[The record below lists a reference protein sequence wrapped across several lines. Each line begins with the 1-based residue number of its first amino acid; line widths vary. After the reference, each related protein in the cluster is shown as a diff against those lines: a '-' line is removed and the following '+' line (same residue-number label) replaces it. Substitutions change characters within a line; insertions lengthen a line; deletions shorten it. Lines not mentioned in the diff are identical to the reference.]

1 MNLNSGKRQWLVSFV
16 LATCMASC
24 GGQENV
30 KAAAETAGSAFRY
43 ELDKPQTITLP
54 QGINEISGISYNP
67 ADNTVFAV
75 DDENGYLFKISLDR
89 QPVVENWEF
98 DKKRDFEEIAVVN
111 NKAYVLVSSGKLVY
125 FPVSFPVKNITT
137 ASLDIEGRNEFE
149 SLYHDP
155 AANRLLMMCKDCKG
169 DGKDAV
175 SIYGFDLRTN
185 TFDSRAIGVLNTSGI
200 NKKSGKKTDRF
211 KPSAARIHPQTGELY
226 IISSVNKMLVVAD
239 KNFTI
244 KEVRRLDSSIFK
256 QPEGLDFT
264 PSGDMLISNEAG
276 GSGNANILLFRQ
288 K

>member
-1 MNLNSGKRQWLVSFV
+1 
-16 LATCMASC
+16 
-24 GGQENV
+24 
-30 KAAAETAGSAFRY
+30 
-43 ELDKPQTITLP
+43 
-54 QGINEISGISYNP
+54 
-67 ADNTVFAV
+67 VFAV
-75 DDENGYLFKISLDR
+75 DDESGYLFKISLDQ

-98 DKKRDFEEIAVVN
+98 DKKRDFEEIVLVN
-111 NKAYVLVSSGKLVY
+111 NKTYVLVSSGKVVY
-125 FPVSFPVKNITT
+125 FPASFPVKNIATT
-137 ASLDIEGRNEFE
+137 SLDIEGKNEFE

-155 AANRLLMMCKDCKG
+155 AVNRLLMICKDCKG

-175 SIYGFDLRTN
+175 SIYAFDLRTN
-185 TFDSRAIGVLNTSGI
+185 TFESRAIGVLNTSGI
-200 NKKSGKKTDRF
+200 NKKSGKGTDRF

-244 KEVRRLDSSIFK
+244 KEVRRLDPSIFK

>member
-1 MNLNSGKRQWLVSFV
+1 
-16 LATCMASC
+16 MAGC
-24 GGQENV
+24 DEQENV
-30 KAAAETAGSAFRY
+30 KAVSSSSGSAFRY
-43 ELDKPQTITLP
+43 DLNKPETFNLP
-54 QGINEISGISYNP
+54 PGINEISGISYNP
-67 ADNTVFAV
+67 ADNTVFAI
-75 DDENGYLFKISLDR
+75 DDESGYLFKISLDQ

-98 DKKRDFEEIAVVN
+98 DKKRDFEEIVVVN
-111 NKAYVLVSSGKLVY
+111 NTAYALVSSGKVVY
-125 FPVSFPVKNITT
+125 FPVSFPVKNTAT
-137 ASLDIEGRNEFE
+137 ASLDIEGKNEFE
-149 SLYHDP
+149 SLYRDP

-169 DGKDAV
+169 DGKDGV
-175 SIYGFDLRTN
+175 SIYAFDLSTN
-185 TFDSRAIGVLNTSGI
+185 TFNRRAIGVLNTSNI

-239 KNFTI
+239 KNFAI
-244 KEVRRLDSSIFK
+244 QEVRRLDPSIFK